1 MIFILSFA
9 GIVLHCM
16 CLLPGKVSPA
26 HLIHVC
32 CSSDSSETS
41 SDYSNMKELKYF
53 EMRGCKSE
61 KMLWVSMCFSFFV
74 YLLGSFFSGY
84 MEKLMGNERTMFE
97 LSKGEKM
104 RPGRENVT
112 EQKKSLAPKNKPL
125 NWQKM
130 VVGVSGS
137 DPDGPFG
144 WLMMMVIKCVLYV
157 ESAYPH
163 FVTAGLC

>member
-1 MIFILSFA
+1 
-9 GIVLHCM
+9 
-16 CLLPGKVSPA
+16 
-26 HLIHVC
+26 
-32 CSSDSSETS
+32 
-41 SDYSNMKELKYF
+41 
-53 EMRGCKSE
+53 
-61 KMLWVSMCFSFFV
+61 MLWVSMCFSFFV